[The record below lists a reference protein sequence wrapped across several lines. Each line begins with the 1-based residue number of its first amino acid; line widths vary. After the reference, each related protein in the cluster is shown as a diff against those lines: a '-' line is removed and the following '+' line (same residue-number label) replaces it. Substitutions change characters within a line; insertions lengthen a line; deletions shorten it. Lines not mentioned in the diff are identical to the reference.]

1 LRLFT
6 LFLIVGA
13 LLSCSRSGDTSA
25 PPPLDP
31 AARLRAIPVAAPGK
45 YRNSAKKDWQNPYLI
60 IRSGSIGLVDLA
72 NHEIHVLKPD
82 DVVAALANLPA
93 SAWPYGRVVA
103 VEQNAGASE
112 RERADIRKNR
122 ALLAGTLESLKV
134 AIYWMP
140 SP

>member
-1 LRLFT
+1 LRLFA
-6 LFLIVGA
+6 LFLILGA
-13 LLSCSRSGDTSA
+13 SLACSRPGDTAA
-25 PPPLDP
+25 PPPQP
-31 AARLRAIPVAAPGK
+31 AARLQAIPAATPEQ
-45 YRNSAKKDWQNPYLI
+45 YRNSAKKDWRNPYLI
-60 IRSGSIGLVDLA
+60 IRPGSIGLLDLA

-93 SAWPYGRVVA
+93 SSWPYGRVVA

-112 RERADIRKNR
+112 QEKSDIRKNR

-134 AIYWMP
+134 EIYWMP

>member
-1 LRLFT
+1 LRLFAI
-6 LFLIVGA
+6 FLILGA
-13 LLSCSRSGDTSA
+13 SLACSRPGDTAA
-25 PPPLDP
+25 PPPGDP
-31 AARLRAIPVAAPGK
+31 GARLRAIPAAAPEK
-45 YRNSAKKDWQNPYLI
+45 YRKAAKKDWQNPFLI
-60 IRSGSIGLVDLA
+60 IRAGSIGLVDLA
-72 NHEIHVLKPD
+72 NNEIHVLKPD

-103 VEQNAGASE
+103 VEQNTGASDLE
-112 RERADIRKNR
+112 KSDIRKNR